1 MIYFVK
7 VSGDFMIDGGISDG
21 DLLIVDSVIIV
32 SYGDIVIVVVDG
44 EFMVKKL

>member
-1 MIYFVK
+1 
-7 VSGDFMIDGGISDG
+7 MIDGGISDG